1 MIDEKNITIRTI
13 EDEDLE
19 IIHKWNSQMVR
30 GDFQEFRFQS
40 LNELKKEYNENG
52 LCSNEFQILML
63 KDKGSKIGLV
73 YLNFYRDGIVKIG
86 LVLNP
91 ESCNKGIGTIILK
104 IMTKYLFNNYQVVRI
119 EADTDVENIAAQKIL
134 KKVGFLKEGTLRKYR
149 FHHGKYHDSYI
160 YGLVR

>member
-149 FHHGKYHDSYI
+149 FHHGKYHNSYI